1 MKQIILNKQDYERIY
16 KCVIDAKQVRTI
28 QASEADKLLQEL
40 KSAKLMDAK
49 NIPADVVT
57 MNSIVKLELANK
69 KTMQVKIVY
78 PWDANLKEQRMS
90 IFSPIA
96 TALLGYQ
103 VGDEIEWAV
112 PGGMMRVKISEIV
125 YQPEAAGDFES

>member
-1 MKQIILNKQDYERIY
+1 
-16 KCVIDAKQVRTI
+16 
-28 QASEADKLLQEL
+28 
-40 KSAKLMDAK
+40 
-49 NIPADVVT
+49 
-57 MNSIVKLELANK
+57 
-69 KTMQVKIVY
+69 
-78 PWDANLKEQRMS
+78 MS

-112 PGGMMRVKISEIV
+112 PGGMMRVKISETV